1 MHLVNP
7 SAVASAPAREIIFLS
22 GHSDAIEVYQV
33 TIDLKPEQERII
45 QAEIERGHFRS
56 PDEVLDHAL
65 AALQEREQ
73 ARQST
78 PPRKNLA
85 QFLMESPLAG
95 AELNLERQKDYGRPI
110 DL

>member
-1 MHLVNP
+1 M
-7 SAVASAPAREIIFLS
+7 
-22 GHSDAIEVYQV
+22 
-33 TIDLKPEQERII
+33 TISLNPEQERII
-45 QAEIERGHFRS
+45 QREVESGHFRS

-65 AALQEREQ
+65 AALQK
-73 ARQST
+73 RQRKAAT
-78 PPRKNLA
+78 PRKNLA

>member
-1 MHLVNP
+1 M
-7 SAVASAPAREIIFLS
+7 
-22 GHSDAIEVYQV
+22 
-33 TIDLKPEQERII
+33 TIKVKPEQERII
-45 QAEIERGHFRS
+45 QAEIDSGRFRS

-65 AALQEREQ
+65 AALREKKPNRPS
-73 ARQST
+73 ATR
-78 PPRKNLA
+78 RRNLA